1 MRSTLRVALFLAIVA
16 VTSDTSIARQRPPYP
31 AAVTSAPVYPNG
43 VTFARD
49 FDRDGRID
57 LLGVVPELVTTFGDG
72 FGNFEG
78 SVTTELLCAPPCTV
92 GDMDGDGILDLVA
105 KIGAQ
110 TRVFR
115 GDGFGKFAISGTNLP
130 LPFPVAIA
138 AADADDD
145 GDLDIVSV
153 GTHPFGFRVLANG
166 SPWKVVHSSVPLVP
180 ERLEVAD
187 IDGNGHVDAVV
198 TEPSLHRVTIAFGSG
213 TGTFVSPVTIALG
226 PAFTE
231 SRDLEVVDVDGDARL
246 DVVVLD
252 AQGTVHVA
260 LYAGGG
266 TFAAP
271 VAILTD
277 AESIAVADGD
287 ADGDA
292 DIVLGGTARLLR
304 NDGGATF
311 TSVVATNGWIPE
323 HVLFFGAVDGD
334 PWMDVIARQ
343 ASDQLAVL
351 TLLGSGP
358 LTFESGVASEF
369 EASPGFPAIA
379 DIDGD
384 GDLDVARVHAPY
396 TPQATFRF
404 ALNDGTGRFVAQNGP
419 PASFGQPSAGDFDG
433 DGIVDLATRSSE
445 WSSANTNQVDVF
457 RGSGGGGFTAPL
469 SRQFSGFEFG
479 PMQVVDIDADGV
491 DELAYLVRHAAR
503 LEFVHV
509 SAGSLSL
516 MQMLPLGWI
525 VLGSRI
531 ARFGDLDGDG
541 FPELASVDPFV
552 DDTIQFHANVAGTL
566 VPTGSSVVATYY
578 FVRDVQLGDLDGD
591 GLADLVHS
599 QYVVGAHPL
608 FAELWSR
615 RSLGTGAFA
624 APVVSPPMFG
634 FGAFELADLDGDAR
648 PEAMALPYVST
659 RVARSVGFGQF
670 EPPSPTILTYANG
683 KVADLDGDGRPELVA
698 GDSKRL
704 TVLRIECV
712 GSAGR
717 FGHACAGSGGFAP
730 SLTLEGC
737 VRPGAA
743 VTIGVRNAP
752 GGSIA
757 LLIAGTGAAP
767 SASGNSCLLQVAAS
781 AGVVLA
787 LPLSGTG
794 LGNGQGTITAH
805 VPSTI
810 AHASH
815 VMLQAVVADASLAHG
830 FSVTQGLDV
839 YVE

>member
-1 MRSTLRVALFLAIVA
+1 MRSTIRVALFLAIVA
-16 VTSDTSIARQRPPYP
+16 VTSDLSIARQRPPYP
-31 AAVTSAPVYPNG
+31 AAVANVSAYPNA

-57 LLGVVPELVTTFGDG
+57 HLSVPGLTTTFGDG
-72 FGNFEG
+72 FGNFGE
-78 SVTTELLCAPPCTV
+78 SVTTSLLCAPPCTV
-92 GDMDGDGILDLVA
+92 GDIDGDGILDLVV
-105 KIGAQ
+105 KMGAQ
-110 TRVFR
+110 TRLLR
-115 GDGFGKFAISGTNLP
+115 GDGFGKFAIHAKNLP
-130 LPFPVAIA
+130 PPFPAAIA

-145 GDLDIVSV
+145 GDVDIVSV
-153 GTHPFGFRVLANG
+153 GAHVYGFRVLANG
-166 SPWKVVHSSVPLVP
+166 SPWKVIHSSVPLVP
-180 ERLEVAD
+180 ERLAVAD
-187 IDGNGHVDAVV
+187 VDANGHVDAIV
-198 TEPSLHRVTIAFGSG
+198 TEPSLHRVTIAFGTG
-213 TGTFVSPVTIALG
+213 TGTFANPVTIALG
-226 PAFTE
+226 SAFTE
-231 SRDLEVVDVDGDARL
+231 SRDLEVADIDGDTLL
-246 DVVVLD
+246 DVLVLD
-252 AQGTVHVA
+252 AQGTVHGA
-260 LYAGGG
+260 LYGGGG

-271 VAILTD
+271 FTIVTD

-292 DIVLGGTARLLR
+292 DIVLGGSAHLLR
-304 NDGGATF
+304 NDGGASF

-323 HVLFFGAVDGD
+323 HLVFVGLVDGD
-334 PWMDVIARQ
+334 PWTDVIARH
-343 ASDQLAVL
+343 ASDQSGSL

-358 LTFESGVASEF
+358 LTFESGVVSDF
-369 EASPGFPAIA
+369 EANPGSPAIA
-379 DIDGD
+379 DLDGD
-384 GDLDVARVHAPY
+384 GDLDVVRVHAPY

-404 ALNDGTGRFVAQNGP
+404 ALNDGTGKFTAQSGP
-419 PASFGQPSAGDFDG
+419 PASFGIPSAGDFDG

-445 WSSANTNQVDVF
+445 WSSSNTNQVDVF
-457 RGSGGGGFTAPL
+457 RGSGGGAFTAPL

-479 PMQVVDIDADGV
+479 PLQVVDIDADGV

-503 LEFVHV
+503 MEFVHV
-509 SAGSLSL
+509 SAGTLSL
-516 MQMLPLGWI
+516 MQTLPLGWI
-525 VLGSRI
+525 VLGARI

-541 FPELASVDPFV
+541 LPELASVDPFV

-566 VPTGSSVVATYY
+566 VPTGSSVVVSYY
-578 FVRDVQLGDLDGD
+578 YVRDVELGDLDGD

-599 QYVVGAHPL
+599 QFVVGSPPL

-615 RSLGTGAFA
+615 RSLGAGTFD
-624 APVVSPPMFG
+624 APVVSPPLFG
-634 FGAFELADLDGDAR
+634 FGAFELVDLDGDAR
-648 PEAMALPYVST
+648 PEAMSLPYVST

-670 EPPSPTILTYANG
+670 EPPSPAILTYADG

-698 GDSKRL
+698 GNSTRL
-704 TVLRIECV
+704 TVLRMECV

-717 FGHACAGSGGFAP
+717 FGHACAGAGGFAP

-743 VTIGVRNAP
+743 VTIDVRNAP

-767 SASGNSCLLQVAAS
+767 SASGSSCLLQVAS
-781 AGVVLA
+781 PVGVVLA
-787 LPLSGTG
+787 LPLAGTG
-794 LGNGQGTITAH
+794 PGGGHATITAH

-815 VMLQAVVADASLAHG
+815 VMLQAVVADASLAQG